1 MEQIRI
7 LCVDDEVNVLKAVE
21 RVFLDEEYEILSA
34 ESAAAGLDVLEKSGP
49 VQIVI
54 SDYRMPGMNGVD
66 FLSEVC
72 RRWPE
77 TVRIVL
83 SGYADTSAVVSAINE
98 GQIYKF
104 IPKPWNDDELKV
116 TIANS
121 IERYFLRQKNS
132 QLMAELKGKNEEL
145 ERINSDLEQR
155 IVEKS
160 GRAMFQYKILTLSQ
174 NILDALPVGV
184 IGIDTDGVIVQCNR
198 MATDLLN
205 CNDNE
210 CLAAPCRDRLPPELH
225 AFVKGIDG
233 CRYVRSRIS
242 LNGRELLATGGYM
255 KCREQE
261 GIILVLDRYESDMKG
276 KKSDD

>member
-21 RVFLDEEYEILSA
+21 RVFLDEEYQILSA
-34 ESAAAGLDVLEKSGP
+34 DSAAAGLEVLETCGP

-66 FLSEVC
+66 FLSDVC
-72 RRWPE
+72 RKWPE

-121 IERYFLRQKNS
+121 IERYFLRQKNF

-145 ERINSDLEQR
+145 ERVNRNLEQR

-160 GRAMFQYKILTLSQ
+160 SMAMFQYKILLLSQ

-184 IGIDTDGVIVQCNR
+184 IGIDTDGVIVQCNQK
-198 MATDLLN
+198 ATEFLS

-210 CLAAPCRDRLPPELH
+210 CLSASCRDRLPSELND
-225 AFVKGIDG
+225 FVKGIDG
-233 CRYVRSRIS
+233 HQFVHGRLS
-242 LNGRELLATGGYM
+242 LNGKQLRLTGGRM
-255 KCREQE
+255 KCHDQE
-261 GIILVLDRYESDMKG
+261 GIILVLDCG
-276 KKSDD
+276 DDHG